1 MIRPEMRAEMR
12 RLVLGD
18 GWKIE
23 TVARRFHVHHS
34 VVRRAISDEPP
45 PEHTP
50 AAPSGLDTF
59 KPYLLERLTAYP
71 EMTATRLWEEIQKRE
86 QRHVDRGSAW
96 QF

>member
-71 EMTATRLWEEIQKRE
+71 EMTATRLSSWLSRKRATS
-86 QRHVDRGSAW
+86 R
-96 QF
+96 